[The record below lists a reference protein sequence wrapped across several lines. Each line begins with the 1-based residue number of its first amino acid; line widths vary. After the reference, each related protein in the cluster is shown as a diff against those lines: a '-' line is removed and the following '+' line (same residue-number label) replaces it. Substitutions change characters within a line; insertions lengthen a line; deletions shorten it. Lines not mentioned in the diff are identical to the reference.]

1 MYLCF
6 APGAQE
12 RGEDFHEEG
21 KMDEYL
27 QAAAEAEDGGKEGR
41 KDVGPLRHF
50 WRALPL
56 RRGMYMVRVACDA
69 LWLWYG

>member
-1 MYLCF
+1 MYLCLDK
-6 APGAQE
+6 GVQE

-27 QAAAEAEDGGKEGR
+27 QAAAEAERWKEGE

-56 RRGMYMVRVACDA
+56 RRGMYMVRVAWNA